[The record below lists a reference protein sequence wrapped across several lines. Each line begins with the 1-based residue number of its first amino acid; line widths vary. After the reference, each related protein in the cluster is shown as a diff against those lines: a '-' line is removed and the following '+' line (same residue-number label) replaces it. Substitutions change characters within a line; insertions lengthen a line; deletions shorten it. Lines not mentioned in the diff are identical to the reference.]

1 MGEKNRELRAAS
13 ASEEDL
19 RSLAERMRSVHISR
33 IREMPRI
40 ELYLDQLLTLVS
52 QELEFMQVPGETLVT
67 GSMVNNY
74 VKQGVIPAPRKKRYT
89 RRHVASL
96 LFVCALK
103 RVFSISQVSQL
114 AALIWS
120 SELDL
125 EAVSITTTDDD
136 VAALVAMLVVALVS
150 WLVVIVAYVVAL
162 VVSWARAIQIY
173 VMAAFSP
180 IPLALVSLDETRQMG
195 VGYLKNF
202 AAVCLHRR
210 RAVLRASVPRDVRAP
225 DPLAREERSVG
236 ARHPGRVIRMDT
248 SARSP

>member
-13 ASEEDL
+13 ASEDDL
-19 RSLAERMRSVHISR
+19 RSLGERMRSVHISR

-125 EAVSITTTDDD
+125 EALYDSSC
-136 VAALVAMLVVALVS
+136 AALEAALARRFSPGGEQTCQEGALVLLDKDGRPAETGLA
-150 WLVVIVAYVVAL
+150 WLLQAAMDALADKVAVE
-162 VVSWARAIQIY
+162 Q
-173 VMAAFSP
+173 
-180 IPLALVSLDETRQMG
+180 
-195 VGYLKNF
+195 
-202 AAVCLHRR
+202 
-210 RAVLRASVPRDVRAP
+210 VL
-225 DPLAREERSVG
+225 LLGEQG
-236 ARHPGRVIRMDT
+236 A
-248 SARSP
+248 

>member
-13 ASEEDL
+13 ASEDDL
-19 RSLAERMRSVHISR
+19 RSLGERMRSVHISR

-125 EAVSITTTDDD
+125 EALYDSSC
-136 VAALVAMLVVALVS
+136 AALEAAL
-150 WLVVIVAYVVAL
+150 
-162 VVSWARAIQIY
+162 ARR
-173 VMAAFSP
+173 FSP
-180 IPLALVSLDETRQMG
+180 GGEQACQEGAFVLLDKDGRPAETGLAWLLQ
-195 VGYLKNF
+195 
-202 AAVCLHRR
+202 AAMDALADKV
-210 RAVLRASVPRDVRAP
+210 AVEQVL
-225 DPLAREERSVG
+225 LLGEQG
-236 ARHPGRVIRMDT
+236 A
-248 SARSP
+248 

>member
-1 MGEKNRELRAAS
+1 MGEKNRELRAAP
-13 ASEEDL
+13 ASEDDL
-19 RSLAERMRSVHISR
+19 RSLGERMRSVHISR

-125 EAVSITTTDDD
+125 EALYDSSC
-136 VAALVAMLVVALVS
+136 AALEATLARRFSPGGEQACQEPALVLLDKDGAPAETGLA
-150 WLVVIVAYVVAL
+150 WLLQAAMDALADKVAVE
-162 VVSWARAIQIY
+162 Q
-173 VMAAFSP
+173 
-180 IPLALVSLDETRQMG
+180 
-195 VGYLKNF
+195 
-202 AAVCLHRR
+202 
-210 RAVLRASVPRDVRAP
+210 VL
-225 DPLAREERSVG
+225 LLGERG
-236 ARHPGRVIRMDT
+236 A
-248 SARSP
+248 

>member
-1 MGEKNRELRAAS
+1 MAEKHRGPRPPELDEDRMRA
-13 ASEEDL
+13 
-19 RSLAERMRSVHISR
+19 LAERMRSVHVSR
-33 IREMPRI
+33 IHEMPRI

-52 QELEFMQVPGETLVT
+52 QELEFMAVPGEALVT

-125 EAVSITTTDDD
+125 EALYDSSC
-136 VAALVAMLVVALVS
+136 AALETAL
-150 WLVVIVAYVVAL
+150 
-162 VVSWARAIQIY
+162 ARR
-173 VMAAFSP
+173 FSP
-180 IPLALVSLDETRQMG
+180 GGEPAGQESSLVLLDKDGSPAETGLARL
-195 VGYLKNF
+195 
-202 AAVCLHRR
+202 
-210 RAVLRASVPRDVRAP
+210 LRAAMDA
-225 DPLAREERSVG
+225 LADKVAVEQVLLLGERE
-236 ARHPGRVIRMDT
+236 A
-248 SARSP
+248 

>member
-13 ASEEDL
+13 ASEDDL
-19 RSLAERMRSVHISR
+19 RFLGERMRSVHISR

-125 EAVSITTTDDD
+125 EALYDSSC
-136 VAALVAMLVVALVS
+136 AALEAALARRFSPGGEQTCQEGALVLLDKDGCPAETGLA
-150 WLVVIVAYVVAL
+150 WLLQAAMDALADKVAVE
-162 VVSWARAIQIY
+162 Q
-173 VMAAFSP
+173 
-180 IPLALVSLDETRQMG
+180 
-195 VGYLKNF
+195 
-202 AAVCLHRR
+202 
-210 RAVLRASVPRDVRAP
+210 VL
-225 DPLAREERSVG
+225 LLGEQG
-236 ARHPGRVIRMDT
+236 A
-248 SARSP
+248 

>member
-1 MGEKNRELRAAS
+1 MGEKNRELRPVQ

-19 RSLAERMRSVHISR
+19 EALAERMRSVHIAR

-103 RVFSISQVSQL
+103 RVFSIAQVRQL

-120 SELDL
+120 SDLDL
-125 EAVSITTTDDD
+125 EALYDGSC
-136 VAALVAMLVVALVS
+136 AALEAALARRVSPEGEDARREPALVLLDADGS
-150 WLVVIVAYVVAL
+150 PAEAGLAWLLQAAMDALADKVAVE
-162 VVSWARAIQIY
+162 Q
-173 VMAAFSP
+173 
-180 IPLALVSLDETRQMG
+180 
-195 VGYLKNF
+195 
-202 AAVCLHRR
+202 
-210 RAVLRASVPRDVRAP
+210 VL
-225 DPLAREERSVG
+225 LIGERG
-236 ARHPGRVIRMDT
+236 A
-248 SARSP
+248 

>member
-13 ASEEDL
+13 ASEDDL
-19 RSLAERMRSVHISR
+19 RSLAERMCSVHISR

-125 EAVSITTTDDD
+125 EALYDGSC
-136 VAALVAMLVVALVS
+136 AALEAAL
-150 WLVVIVAYVVAL
+150 
-162 VVSWARAIQIY
+162 ARR
-173 VMAAFSP
+173 FSP
-180 IPLALVSLDETRQMG
+180 GGEPAGQESSLVLLDKDGSPAETG
-195 VGYLKNF
+195 
-202 AAVCLHRR
+202 
-210 RAVLRASVPRDVRAP
+210 
-225 DPLAREERSVG
+225 LARLLQAAMDALADKVAVEQVLLLGERE
-236 ARHPGRVIRMDT
+236 A
-248 SARSP
+248 

>member
-1 MGEKNRELRAAS
+1 MADKNKALVVAKVGDEQRKL
-13 ASEEDL
+13 
-19 RSLAERMRSVHISR
+19 LAERMRSVHISR

-103 RVFSISQVSQL
+103 RVFSIAQVNQL

-120 SELDL
+120 SDLDL
-125 EAVSITTTDDD
+125 EALYDSSC
-136 VAALVAMLVVALVS
+136 AALEEALV
-150 WLVVIVAYVVAL
+150 
-162 VVSWARAIQIY
+162 RR
-173 VMAAFSP
+173 FSP
-180 IPLALVSLDETRQMG
+180 SDAKADPAPGPSLVLVDADGQPAAPGLAWLLQ
-195 VGYLKNF
+195 
-202 AAVCLHRR
+202 AAME
-210 RAVLRASVPRDVRAP
+210 A
-225 DPLAREERSVG
+225 LADKVTVEQALLLGSEG
-236 ARHPGRVIRMDT
+236 ADGR
-248 SARSP
+248 